1 MEGGKSQISNVEWAL
16 IIGLVVLTDITQL
29 VLDLFVVG
37 VAINRFIDI
46 GVAAC
51 MLLYFKIRGVKLN
64 KARLGSIAA
73 VFLGEMIPALDV
85 APFWSID
92 AVYIFFS
99 VKAENSKLGSLATA
113 SASFKGK
120 KPPPLPKG
128 PPPLPKSPPPLTKE
142 MLKKQGQPPRPGET
156 GYGEPVNARALNL
169 RQNIADFQQQAR
181 SSAEERSER
190 LRQHA
195 EKYREDIE
203 KEIKDYGAGAR
214 EGQEYIRGEGKD
226 A

>member
-1 MEGGKSQISNVEWAL
+1 MEGERSRISNAEWTL
-16 IIGLVVLTDITQL
+16 LIGLIVLTDITQI

-46 GVAAC
+46 GVAAS

-73 VFLGEMIPALDV
+73 VFFGEMIPALDV

-113 SASFKGK
+113 GATLKGK

-142 MLKKQGQPPRPGET
+142 MLRKQGQPPRPDEA
-156 GYGEPVNARALNL
+156 GYGEPVNARAMNL
-169 RQNIADFQQQAR
+169 RQNVADFQNRAR
-181 SSAEERSER
+181 TSAMERAEQ
-190 LRQHA
+190 LRQHE

-203 KEIKDYGAGAR
+203 KEIKEYGAGAR
-214 EGQEYIRGEGKD
+214 EGQRYVRGEEQE
-226 A
+226 